1 MDNRLVVAS
10 ANPGKVKEIKA
21 ILGLLDLEIISA
33 GELGIH
39 LDVKETGSSYIENAM
54 IKARAYQAV
63 SGQVVLAD
71 DSGLEVETLDGAPG
85 IFSARYAS
93 IPNATDADRRS
104 YLLAQLQGKPQPWPA
119 HFHCTAILAPP
130 SGKFYT
136 GEGRCDGIII
146 PEERGA
152 NGFGYDPIFF
162 IPEEDATMAEL
173 SSERKDQISH
183 RARALQALIPA
194 IQKVY
199 NLKKNTSEN
208 I

>member
-33 GELGIH
+33 DELGIH

-93 IPNATDADRRS
+93 IPNATDADGEAISWRNCRGNLNPGRRIS
-104 YLLAQLQGKPQPWPA
+104 IARPFWHHLQENSIPAKDAVTGSSSRKNGGLMVSVTTRSFSSLKRMQPWRNYLLK
-119 HFHCTAILAPP
+119 
-130 SGKFYT
+130 
-136 GEGRCDGIII
+136 
-146 PEERGA
+146 ERTRSVTEHGH
-152 NGFGYDPIFF
+152 
-162 IPEEDATMAEL
+162 
-173 SSERKDQISH
+173 SRH
-183 RARALQALIPA
+183 
-194 IQKVY
+194 
-199 NLKKNTSEN
+199 
-208 I
+208 